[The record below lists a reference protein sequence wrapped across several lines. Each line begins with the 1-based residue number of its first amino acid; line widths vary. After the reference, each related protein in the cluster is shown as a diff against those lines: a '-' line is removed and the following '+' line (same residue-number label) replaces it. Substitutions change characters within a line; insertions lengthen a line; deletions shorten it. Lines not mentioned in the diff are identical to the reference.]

1 MSEKL
6 SLSVSL
12 AEADT
17 TASYTPDCTM
27 NQIILPYQKE
37 IQKIIYLKI
46 LKCTEKC
53 PWKNSFIFE

>member
-6 SLSVSL
+6 SLSASL

-37 IQKIIYLKI
+37 IQKIILSKDI
-46 LKCTEKC
+46 KMH
-53 PWKNSFIFE
+53 

>member
-37 IQKIIYLKI
+37 IQKIILSKDI
-46 LKCTEKC
+46 KMH
-53 PWKNSFIFE
+53 